1 MKVYQG
7 TEFSVLQSV
16 GTPTLCI
23 MIVTE
28 DFLFLLLI
36 KQLVAG
42 MVQIKDKKVG
52 GGGHK
57 KYDLGTKN
65 WFDLVIFGYG

>member
-52 GGGHK
+52 GGA
-57 KYDLGTKN
+57 TKN
-65 WFDLVIFGYG
+65 IILEQKTGLI